1 MRSYSS
7 SDRRYTEFC
16 KQNRIQPYPSTEIIL
31 CQFVA
36 YLGQQY
42 LKHKTIKSYLSGI
55 RFFHILRAGSNPFL
69 TDMPRL
75 HYVLRGIKSEEAKDV
90 RPSRQ
95 RLPVT
100 PEVLLKIRQVLL
112 THHSDFDYI
121 MLWAGFLICFFGFLR
136 SGEITIPN
144 AAAYDPAVHLNFS
157 DISFDN
163 ASSPNIVQIRLK
175 CSKTDP
181 FRQGVNVHVGKT
193 GQTLCPV
200 SALLN
205 YLTIR
210 GNSPGLLFHFKD
222 NTPLTKSRYTS
233 KFRDFLNQAGIDGT
247 QYAGHSFRI
256 GAASTAAAKG
266 VEDSLIQTL
275 GRWKSTAYLTYVR
288 LPPDNLAAVSHII
301 ATE

>member
-1 MRSYSS
+1 M
-7 SDRRYTEFC
+7 
-16 KQNRIQPYPSTEIIL
+16 
-31 CQFVA
+31 
-36 YLGQQY
+36 QQ
-42 LKHKTIKSYLSGI
+42 
-55 RFFHILRAGSNPFL
+55 L
-69 TDMPRL
+69 T
-75 HYVLRGIKSEEAKDV
+75 
-90 RPSRQ
+90 
-95 RLPVT
+95 T
-100 PEVLLKIRQVLL
+100 LLL
-112 THHSDFDYI
+112 
-121 MLWAGFLICFFGFLR
+121 
-136 SGEITIPN
+136 
-144 AAAYDPAVHLNFS
+144 VHLNFS